1 MAEYSKPVRVFFRL
15 SASPPFFQNFTPV
28 RAAIFVPDDIKHT
41 SHYLGVLLK
50 FAEERREINNM
61 FSAASLP
68 AHLDTKLLISLL
80 LRRTQRVPALGDRSL
95 AEKGSIKIS
104 FGVIS
109 EVRPREDEEK
119 GKTLEVS
126 KIKKLQKKCFC
137 FSLQTKTHAGQKP
150 QSTPNH
156 FWSLSKKKC
165 FLLMLPELF
174 ASEQPLLDFFVIHS
188 ILVVFQF

>member
-15 SASPPFFQNFTPV
+15 STSPPFFQNFTPV

-119 GKTLEVS
+119 GKTLEE
-126 KIKKLQKKCFC
+126 
-137 FSLQTKTHAGQKP
+137 
-150 QSTPNH
+150 
-156 FWSLSKKKC
+156 KKKSKSC
-165 FLLMLPELF
+165 KRNAFVLACKRRLMQVRNLKAHQTISGLS
-174 ASEQPLLDFFVIHS
+174 ARKS
-188 ILVVFQF
+188 VFC